1 MTSSS
6 ELLRYWILLSFLST
20 LVYHNSLQTMLS
32 CTQCPHNL
40 FTAKSCILYS
50 VLYSLLHLTW
60 QPGSCSRHRYNKT
73 TAVTMPVLVSCV
85 AWALPPTL
93 TITITSPLQQ
103 DCKHSQQTLS
113 VVISAELLLA
123 GRRTDN
129 TITFMSSL
137 WTTSLLNQFSSSFFP
152 AGLSLVTPALATCQ
166 PRCECAETISPCPS
180 IIHMSDEEL
189 GCPGNYRWGIFAH
202 LPKFQGKFAKA
213 LKMTFLAWKQF
224 ISSLFTQRSNS

>member
-1 MTSSS
+1 MTSCLIFRASS
-6 ELLRYWILLSFLST
+6 LLNSPLLPPP
-20 LVYHNSLQTMLS
+20 LVYHNSLQSLLS

-40 FTAKSCILYS
+40 FTARWCILHS

-152 AGLSLVTPALATCQ
+152 AGLSLVIELMFTKAGRPQCTVGQSPKGMVYFLELAIAQ
-166 PRCECAETISPCPS
+166 
-180 IIHMSDEEL
+180 
-189 GCPGNYRWGIFAH
+189 W
-202 LPKFQGKFAKA
+202 AKSG
-213 LKMTFLAWKQF
+213 FF
-224 ISSLFTQRSNS
+224 V

>member
-1 MTSSS
+1 MFPTLLLLLNDFFLIFRASS
-6 ELLRYWILLSFLST
+6 LLNSPLLPPP

-40 FTAKSCILYS
+40 FTAKSCILHF
-50 VLYSLLHLTW
+50 VLYSLLHLLW
-60 QPGSCSRHRYNKT
+60 QQCSIQYCSSRHRYNKT

-103 DCKHSQQTLS
+103 DCKHSQQTPS
-113 VVISAELLLA
+113 EVISAELLLA

-137 WTTSLLNQFSSSFFP
+137 WTTLTSN
-152 AGLSLVTPALATCQ
+152 LASQ
-166 PRCECAETISPCPS
+166 SKL
-180 IIHMSDEEL
+180 DE
-189 GCPGNYRWGIFAH
+189 WV
-202 LPKFQGKFAKA
+202 
-213 LKMTFLAWKQF
+213 
-224 ISSLFTQRSNS
+224 